1 MEIAKLKIFPMDS
14 LIETFHIDIKLLIAQ
29 AVNFAI
35 VLGVLY
41 WFALK
46 PLLKVMN
53 ERTEKVEKSLED
65 AKRIE
70 EKLANTEE
78 DYNKKLGQ
86 AKKEASVIL
95 EKAAQQAEKK
105 KEEMIKKV
113 KEDIG
118 QIIEQEKARMRT
130 EKAKTLREIKTEVA
144 DLVVM
149 SLEKI
154 LEKKIDGKKEKELI
168 GKIIKS

>member
-1 MEIAKLKIFPMDS
+1 MDS

-29 AVNFAI
+29 AINFAI
-35 VLGVLY
+35 VLGALY
-41 WFALK
+41 YFALK
-46 PLLKVMN
+46 PLFKVMN

-78 DYNKKLGQ
+78 DYNKKLSQ
-86 AKKEASVIL
+86 AKKEASIIL
-95 EKAAQQAEKK
+95 EKAARQADKK
-105 KEEMIKKV
+105 REEMVKKA

-118 QIIEQEKARMRT
+118 QIIEQEKAQVRT

-154 LEKKIDGKKEKELI
+154 LEKKIDGKKEKEM
-168 GKIIKS
+168 IKKVISNK